1 LWPGRTRVRGCDQ
14 TAPRDEV
21 GRAVVAIDDAFD
33 QHWPIVVDERDLDRV
48 GQFSTID
55 DADAASTSVL
65 SVEEVDQTR
74 HLGLARVDW
83 MFTLTATAY
92 DLVQLSK
99 LVGAVA

>member
-1 LWPGRTRVRGCDQ
+1 
-14 TAPRDEV
+14 
-21 GRAVVAIDDAFD
+21 
-33 QHWPIVVDERDLDRV
+33 VVDERDLDRV

-74 HLGLARVDW
+74 HRSLARVDW
-83 MFTLTATAY
+83 MFTLTAAAY

>member
-1 LWPGRTRVRGCDQ
+1 V
-14 TAPRDEV
+14 V
-21 GRAVVAIDDAFD
+21 G
-33 QHWPIVVDERDLDRV
+33 ERDLDRV

-99 LVGAVA
+99 LVGAVRSHGRTLLVSIAVLCAPPILGQLPRTGFNLH